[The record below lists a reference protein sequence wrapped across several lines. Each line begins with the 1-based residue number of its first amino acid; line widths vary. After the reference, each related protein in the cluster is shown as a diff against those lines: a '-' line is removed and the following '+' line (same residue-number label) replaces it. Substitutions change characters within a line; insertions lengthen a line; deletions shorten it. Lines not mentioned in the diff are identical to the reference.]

1 MKRRLLAL
9 LALLLPLLLQADEAK
24 LARLASPPILSGK
37 FVQEKKI
44 SGLSRPLV
52 SRGDFLVDRGQGV
65 IWRTLKPF
73 DAAVAVTGKGIWSLS
88 SLDGVVK
95 REAIHQGNLGTAMDM
110 IEKVLAGDVMS
121 LKKFFKVTEGGT
133 AEAWTLDLEPLD
145 PVVARVI
152 QRLRLQGSK
161 NVDSV
166 DYFEANGDSTHIVF
180 SSVKPAAG
188 PLGAWAG
195 AAFGG

>member
-1 MKRRLLAL
+1 MRRWLLILLTLPFAL
-9 LALLLPLLLQADEAK
+9 HADEAK
-24 LARLASPPILSGK
+24 LARLASHPVLSGK

-44 SGLSRPLV
+44 AGLSKPLV
-52 SRGDFLVDRGQGV
+52 SRGDFLVVNDQGV

-73 DAAVAVTGKGIWSLS
+73 DAAVAVTGKGLWSLTQEA
-88 SLDGVVK
+88 GVVK
-95 REAIHQGNLGTAMDM
+95 REPIHQGNLGTAMDM
-110 IEKVLAGDVMS
+110 IEKVLAGDVLS

-133 AEAWTLDLEPLD
+133 ATAWTIDLEPLD

-152 QRLRLQGSK
+152 KRLHLQGSK
-161 NVDSV
+161 NIDSV

-180 SSVKPAAG
+180 SGVQPAAG
-188 PLGAWAG
+188 SLGAWSV